1 MRFYSHII
9 IAACWLTLL
18 AADAPVGAQQMA
30 TWTGEGDGVHYSD
43 PNNWDIAAVPLNGGT
58 TFAVNIPSGFSVEFD
73 IIGSSEVAQFLLAT
87 NSVLRM
93 NSLTQLTVLYDTDL
107 FGNLIADNGEFTA
120 TGANAALLGNQAT
133 ANAINSGTIA
143 IGGTSYS
150 STTVEPVFQTKTL
163 FSADGSGT
171 QLDLSALENLNAG
184 YDDSWSGTSVQTI
197 QATNTG
203 VIDLQSLTTITAP
216 VRAEDRLDFVAES
229 GGQILLPNLQQINI
243 GTGNAGKV
251 RFDLEVSS
259 YSLPV
264 LTDSKGAQFELS
276 TNRSVTADLL
286 GSMDD
291 SQVNADTNS
300 HFTAGN
306 LTTVTGSRIT
316 LGAGSSLSAA
326 SLVNLQ
332 STAVTLQDGGTLT
345 TGVLTNYDDSQFL
358 LSGGSTFSGGATT
371 TSYSSTT
378 VEPVFQTKTLFS
390 ADGSGT
396 QLDLSA
402 LENLNAGYDDSWSG
416 TSVQTIQAT
425 NTGVID
431 LQSLTTITAPVR
443 AEDRLDFVAESGG
456 QILLP
461 NLQQINIGTG
471 NAGKVRFDLEVSS
484 YSLPA
489 LTDSKGASVRTQ
501 HQPLGD
507 RRPAGQHGR

>member
-1 MRFYSHII
+1 M
-9 IAACWLTLL
+9 
-18 AADAPVGAQQMA
+18 
-30 TWTGEGDGVHYSD
+30 
-43 PNNWDIAAVPLNGGT
+43 
-58 TFAVNIPSGFSVEFD
+58 
-73 IIGSSEVAQFLLAT
+73 
-87 NSVLRM
+87 
-93 NSLTQLTVLYDTDL
+93 
-107 FGNLIADNGEFTA
+107 
-120 TGANAALLGNQAT
+120 
-133 ANAINSGTIA
+133 
-143 IGGTSYS
+143 
-150 STTVEPVFQTKTL
+150 
-163 FSADGSGT
+163 
-171 QLDLSALENLNAG
+171 
-184 YDDSWSGTSVQTI
+184 
-197 QATNTG
+197 
-203 VIDLQSLTTITAP
+203 
-216 VRAEDRLDFVAES
+216 
-229 GGQILLPNLQQINI
+229 
-243 GTGNAGKV
+243 
-251 RFDLEVSS
+251 
-259 YSLPV
+259 
-264 LTDSKGAQFELS
+264 
-276 TNRSVTADLL
+276 TADLL

-489 LTDSKGASVRTQ
+489 RTDSKGVSSNSAPTAR
-501 HQPLGD
+501 
-507 RRPAGQHGR
+507 